1 MSKTQVA
8 TGGIADDAVSTSK
21 ILNDIRIVTPIIING
36 DMSVAQR
43 ATSVTGKTGAGIYT
57 VDRMRLSPGGGMTFT
72 VAQAS
77 ESPTGQGFT
86 KSYKVT
92 STTGD
97 SSMSSSE
104 YNIPL
109 QMKMEGNTLQSIK
122 KGTSNAE
129 KITFAFWIYATV
141 TGTYILELNDDD
153 NNRYNSQSYTVSSAN
168 TWEKKIVTFPA
179 DTTGAFDNDNAK
191 SLTINFWGGAGS
203 DFSSGTLAT
212 SWGGADD
219 TTRAVGQVNAFAS
232 NNNVWQITGLQLEV
246 GEFDTNTIPSFPFES
261 FGNNLRK
268 CQRYYLH
275 YLSGNNK
282 LVGSGIAYSSNQAN
296 IPIHFPTT
304 MRTSPSLD
312 ADTGTAYYRVLG
324 SNSSGNGYV
333 DDFNAFVIDRAH
345 ENATGLF
352 INTSDGF
359 SGTGGGGFY
368 MVTEN
373 SSASIAFDAE
383 I

>member
-246 GEFDTNTIPSFPFES
+246 GEFDTNTIPNFPFES
-261 FGNNLRK
+261 FDSNLKK
-268 CQRYYLH
+268 CQRYFVSYGLSLDDGTSVSQ
-275 YLSGNNK
+275 YSDTMFRAPLYGDNTISSGECFALVPNPVEMRANPTFTAKYALNGSAADQSNTNWGPFTGNSNRRNICLQKNTNSMSGNQSVI
-282 LVGSGIAYSSNQAN
+282 LLA
-296 IPIHFPTT
+296 FTT
-304 MRTSPSLD
+304 
-312 ADTGTAYYRVLG
+312 
-324 SNSSGNGYV
+324 
-333 DDFNAFVIDRAH
+333 
-345 ENATGLF
+345 
-352 INTSDGF
+352 
-359 SGTGGGGFY
+359 
-368 MVTEN
+368 
-373 SSASIAFDAE
+373 DAE
-383 I
+383 L

>member
-1 MSKTQVA
+1 MALNTLPNA
-8 TGGIADDAVSTSK
+8 GLTSRGYPSDR
-21 ILNDIRIVTPIIING
+21 LVTPLIING

-43 ATSVTGKTGAGIYT
+43 GTSATGLTNGSSGFHT
-57 VDRMRLSPGGGMTFT
+57 VDRFRYSEAGAPSSQITMTQDT
-72 VAQAS
+72 NV
-77 ESPTGQGFT
+77 PTGQGF
-86 KSYKVT
+86 VT
-92 STTGD
+92 AMKFDVTTAQG
-97 SSMSSSE
+97 SMSAADRVTFDQKIE
-104 YNIPL
+104 AQNL
-109 QMKMEGNTLQSIK
+109 QLLKY
-122 KGTSNAE
+122 GTSNAE
-129 KITFAFWIYATV
+129 KLTLCFWVKATK
-141 TGTYILELNDDD
+141 TGTYVVWIYSPDG
-153 NNRYNSQSYTVSSAN
+153 NRSVAKQYTMSASD
-168 TWEKKIVTFPA
+168 TWEKKTINIPA
-179 DTTGAFDNDNAK
+179 DTAG
-191 SLTINFWGGAGS
+191 TINNDIGEGFRVSWFIAAGS
-203 DFSSGTLAT
+203 NFTSGTLAS
-212 SWGGADD
+212 SWESHTAAN
-219 TTRAVGQVNAFAS
+219 TAVGQVNATDSTS
-232 NNNVWQITGLQLEV
+232 NNWHITGIQLEV
-246 GEFDTNTIPSFPFES
+246 GEFDSTSIPSFPFES
-261 FGNNLRK
+261 FENNLSK

-296 IPIHFPTT
+296 VPIHFPTT

-373 SSASIAFDAE
+373 SSASIGFDAE

>member
-1 MSKTQVA
+1 MSITKVT
-8 TGGIADDAVSTSK
+8 DAG
-21 ILNDIRIVTPIIING
+21 LDRNRIVTPIIING

-141 TGTYILELNDDD
+141 TGTYIVELNDDD

-232 NNNVWQITGLQLEV
+232 NDNVWQITGLQLEV

-261 FGNNLRK
+261 FVNNLGK
-268 CQRYYLH
+268 CQRYYNQVDGGLAGTGAA
-275 YLSGNNK
+275 GNQ
-282 LVGSGIAYSSNQAN
+282 VTFAYN
-296 IPIHFPTT
+296 FPTE
-304 MRTSPSLD
+304 MRADPSISVSAALKIDKVGD
-312 ADTGTAYYRVLG
+312 AASTQSSSSIGQI
-324 SNSSGNGYV
+324 SNSSSNKSAGMFAGNFSV
-333 DDFNAFVIDRAH
+333 NAGQGVTFYTA
-345 ENATGLF
+345 A
-352 INTSDGF
+352 
-359 SGTGGGGFY
+359 GGGG
-368 MVTEN
+368 
-373 SSASIAFDAE
+373 IIKFDSE
-383 I
+383 L